1 MVNEN
6 RNIKEDIIKHLYL
19 AKGKI
24 VSGIILS
31 EIFKISRTAIWK
43 HIKFLK
49 KRGLDIESRPNGY
62 ILLNHDDLLLP
73 FCFNEKFQNR
83 IFHFQEVETTMD
95 KAKTLVKKSASHLS
109 VVIAE
114 NQTTGRGRMD
124 RKWFSS
130 KGGLWFTLI
139 LKPQIPP
146 SLAYIYNFA
155 ASLSLSKS
163 LRKLFDLDIFVKWP
177 NDLLLNGKKLAGLL
191 SEMATRGDMI
201 EYINIGIGLNINN
214 MPQKYEPKA
223 ISLKDV
229 LNKNLS
235 RKLILETFLDD
246 FETRIQTIECKEII
260 SEWKKMTSTIGSQVR
275 IETLTEVFEGLA
287 IDVDETGT
295 LIIKDNTG
303 ETQKIIYGDCFHT

>member
-95 KAKTLVKKSASHLS
+95 KAK
-109 VVIAE
+109 
-114 NQTTGRGRMD
+114 
-124 RKWFSS
+124 
-130 KGGLWFTLI
+130 LW
-139 LKPQIPP
+139 
-146 SLAYIYNFA
+146 
-155 ASLSLSKS
+155 
-163 LRKLFDLDIFVKWP
+163 
-177 NDLLLNGKKLAGLL
+177 
-191 SEMATRGDMI
+191 
-201 EYINIGIGLNINN
+201 
-214 MPQKYEPKA
+214 QKR
-223 ISLKDV
+223 V
-229 LNKNLS
+229 LP
-235 RKLILETFLDD
+235 I
-246 FETRIQTIECKEII
+246 
-260 SEWKKMTSTIGSQVR
+260 
-275 IETLTEVFEGLA
+275 
-287 IDVDETGT
+287 
-295 LIIKDNTG
+295 
-303 ETQKIIYGDCFHT
+303 

>member
-95 KAKTLVKKSASHLS
+95 KAKTLAKKSASHLS

>member
-95 KAKTLVKKSASHLS
+95 KAKTLAKESASHLS